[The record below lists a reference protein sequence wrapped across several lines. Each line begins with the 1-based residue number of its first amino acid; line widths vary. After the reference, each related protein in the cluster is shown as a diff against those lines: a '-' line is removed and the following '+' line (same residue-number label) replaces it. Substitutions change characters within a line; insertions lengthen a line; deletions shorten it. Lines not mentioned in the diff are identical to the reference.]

1 MTVSGSNIG
10 LSIIVPCLDEV
21 DNVGRFIDRVAELNK
36 SITIRYEILFVD
48 GGSTDG
54 TPENIKTTA
63 CKHKLNNVISVITAN
78 DTGFGYGHDII
89 YGLSMAKYDVLAWTH
104 ADLQTDIYDVFIA
117 FDHFIS
123 LNGINDDIIIKGKR
137 KNRHLMDSFF
147 TLGMQVFSLAVTKVN
162 LNDINAQPKL
172 FSRRFFQLYLS
183 IDPPSDFSLDLHA
196 LITAKKYN
204 FRIETI
210 PVFFNKRRYGEAKG
224 GGSFKVKYKLIKRT
238 VKYIMN
244 SRVT

>member
-1 MTVSGSNIG
+1 MTMSGSSIG
-10 LSIIVPCLDEV
+10 LSIIVPCLNEV
-21 DNVGRFIDRVAELNK
+21 DNVGRFIDRVAEINK

-54 TPENIKTTA
+54 TPMNIKTTA
-63 CKHKLNNVISVITAN
+63 FKHKLNNLISVITAG
-78 DTGFGYGHDII
+78 DSGFGYGHDII
-89 YGLSMAKYDVLAWTH
+89 YGLSTAKYDVLAWTH

-123 LNGINDDIIIKGKR
+123 LNGMAEDIIIKGKR
-137 KNRHLMDSFF
+137 KSRPVIDSLF
-147 TLGMQVFSLAVTKVN
+147 TFGMQLFSLAVTKVN

-172 FSRRFFQLYLS
+172 FSKRFFQLYLS
-183 IDPPSDFSLDLHA
+183 IDPPCDFSLDLHA
-196 LITAKKYN
+196 LLTAKKYN

-210 PVFFNKRRYGEAKG
+210 PVFFNKRRYGQPKG

-244 SRVT
+244 SRVI